1 MIQIK
6 AGGLIAVLLAERR
19 RDSQA
24 RQPHPHTRRANMTA
38 ITTIPLTRING
49 ASDTLAEHSGHV
61 LLVVNVAS
69 KCGLTPQYAGLEK
82 LYESYKDKGFEVLG
96 FPANDFGAQEPG
108 TDEEIVEFCSANYG
122 VSFPMFA
129 KADVTGPGKQ
139 PLYAALTEA
148 KPEKQGDAAG
158 WREKLRGYGMTPT
171 EDPEVLWNFEKFL
184 IGRDGEVA
192 ARFSPAVTPD
202 DPELV
207 SAIEAELAK

>member
-1 MIQIK
+1 MTD
-6 AGGLIAVLLAERR
+6 IAA
-19 RDSQA
+19 
-24 RQPHPHTRRANMTA
+24 
-38 ITTIPLTRING
+38 IPLTRIDG
-49 ASDTLAEHSGHV
+49 GSDSLANHKGKV

-69 KCGLTPQYAGLEK
+69 QCGLTPQYEGLEK
-82 LYESYKDKGFEVLG
+82 LYNEKKGEGFEVLG

-108 TDEEIVEFCSANYG
+108 SHEEIAEFCKANYG
-122 VSFPMFA
+122 VSFPLYS

-148 KPEKQGDAAG
+148 IPDKQGDAAG
-158 WREKLRGYGMTPT
+158 WRELLRGHGMTPT

-184 IGRDGEVA
+184 IGKDGKVA

-207 SAIEAELAK
+207 GAIEAELAK